1 MLRLRIASAR
11 QGTVLTRS
19 LAVSTPKGGMTQRT
33 RGRSVASGAGERTAG
48 SKTRSKHNKMAERA
62 QGAGAG
68 PAVGVG
74 AGGELAASQQN
85 THTKKNATSDG
96 CCAN

>member
-1 MLRLRIASAR
+1 
-11 QGTVLTRS
+11 
-19 LAVSTPKGGMTQRT
+19 
-33 RGRSVASGAGERTAG
+33 
-48 SKTRSKHNKMAERA
+48 MAERA